1 MKFRNAV
8 NGILLVLFISI
19 HKRMK
24 QNNMAECKPRIQMGK
39 MEANGPGIL
48 AISCPRKKL
57 RFIKDIH
64 IRACNLKVISV
75 LEIIIS
81 NKANLFLNF

>member
-1 MKFRNAV
+1 MQAQNSDGKNGGQWSRNTSY
-8 NGILLVLFISI
+8 IMS
-19 HKRMK
+19 
-24 QNNMAECKPRIQMGK
+24 E
-39 MEANGPGIL
+39 
-48 AISCPRKKL
+48 KKL